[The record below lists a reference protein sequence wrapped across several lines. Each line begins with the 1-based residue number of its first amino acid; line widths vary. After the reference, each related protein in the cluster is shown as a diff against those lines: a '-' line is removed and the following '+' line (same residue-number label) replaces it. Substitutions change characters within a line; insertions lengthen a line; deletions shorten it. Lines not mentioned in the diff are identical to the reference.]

1 MLKVLPIQSKLR
13 QEEICLKCGVTY
25 NPDML
30 AYAATVDD
38 KLAGVC
44 QFRLTSHGGEIT
56 DLAPAEDGD
65 SFEALF
71 IMGRGTLNFIDLC
84 GVHSAFYSGKQP
96 DDKLLRAIGFTQ
108 DENGVYTINLEGFFT
123 DHCHNH
129 SESKNKS

>member
-38 KLAGVC
+38 KLAGIC

-84 GVHSAFYSGKQP
+84 GVPSAFYSGKQP